1 MKARYYLLG
10 CLALAACDQATQ
22 LETAG
27 PVVVNFAQPF
37 PANAPDLPGF
47 QRRDWGRYTTLDDT
61 TNLVVLGE
69 KVLVSKYFDAT
80 TDVDGVL
87 LDSLRIPRRTG
98 SGLSSTQLR
107 YRVQMLAADSFRLR
121 LETSDT
127 LLNFAGPQAPRLRYY
142 RGHYY
147 TSTPS
152 RQDSTKW
159 TVRRL
164 AVAKGH
170 ITQQLFN
177 PDSLRVQAL
186 DPASIQRRRANGQL
200 LITLAPQSRQAVGQV
215 SSYAGLWLD
224 VPTAGPVA
232 TLAE

>member
-10 CLALAACDQATQ
+10 CLALAACDEATQ
-22 LETAG
+22 LETAD

-47 QRRDWGRYTTLDDT
+47 RPRDLGQYTTLTDT
-61 TNLVVLGE
+61 S
-69 KVLVSKYFDAT
+69 KVLVMSKKALVRRYFERLDAN
-80 TDVDGVL
+80 GAL
-87 LDSLRIPRRTG
+87 LDSLHIPRHAG
-98 SGLSSTQLR
+98 SGLGPMQLR
-107 YRVQMLAADSFRLR
+107 YGVQKLATDSFRLR
-121 LETSDT
+121 IETSDT
-127 LLNFAGPQAPRLRYY
+127 LLSFVGPQVPRLRYY
-142 RGHYY
+142 RGYYY

-164 AVAKGH
+164 AVANHH

-186 DPASIQRRRANGQL
+186 DPTGVQRRRNAGQL
-200 LITLAPQSRQAVGQV
+200 VITLAPQPGRATEQV
-215 SSYAGLWLD
+215 SKYAGLWLD
-224 VPTAGPVA
+224 LPTSSPADV
-232 TLAE
+232 LAE